1 MNFQT
6 MQEAYDNRHPAEED
20 EERYTYEEALE
31 LAQDEFLKSPEI
43 LLEFLAD
50 LTDTVNGKVGRVLD
64 GVSDDDSNA
73 HLLAVILNGFH
84 KDVISARS
92 ILRERI
98 LATYADEIKEAAR
111 DMVGELKE

>member
-43 LLEFLAD
+43 MLEFLAD
-50 LTDTVNGKVGRVLD
+50 MVNDKVGRIYD
-64 GVSDDDSNA
+64 EITGDESNA
-73 HLLAVILNGFH
+73 HLMAVILNGFA
-84 KDVISARS
+84 SAAS
-92 ILRERI
+92 DAGFILKERI
-98 LATYADEIKEAAR
+98 LAAYADEIKEAAR

>member
-20 EERYTYEEALE
+20 EERYTYEEALDV
-31 LAQDEFLKSPEI
+31 AKDKFLETPEI

-50 LTDTVNGKVGRVLD
+50 MVGDKVGRVLD
-64 GVSDDDSNA
+64 GASENHSNA
-73 HLLAVILNGFH
+73 HLMAVILSGL
-84 KDVISARS
+84 DRDALSARF
-92 ILRERI
+92 ILRHRI
-98 LATYADEIKEAAR
+98 WDVYADEIKEAAR